1 MADFV
6 DVLDVNQENK
16 NVFKKMPSI
25 AIPKKIKMA
34 HNDFI
39 SRLHDKKMENLE
51 KTPEYID
58 FYMFVSDIS
67 NIGLVNNNGQYG
79 YCSELQMAEHCMDIF
94 EYFYPENYSKES
106 ILIVLSILEEIGC
119 KLSHSRS
126 AIYGCEMQKR
136 EFVWVD
142 KSILVKI

>member
-1 MADFV
+1 
-6 DVLDVNQENK
+6 
-16 NVFKKMPSI
+16 
-25 AIPKKIKMA
+25 
-34 HNDFI
+34 
-39 SRLHDKKMENLE
+39 
-51 KTPEYID
+51 
-58 FYMFVSDIS
+58 MFVSDIS

-79 YCSELQMAEHCMDIF
+79 YYSELQMAENCMDIF

-119 KLSHSRS
+119 KLSHSQV

>member
-1 MADFV
+1 
-6 DVLDVNQENK
+6 
-16 NVFKKMPSI
+16 
-25 AIPKKIKMA
+25 
-34 HNDFI
+34 
-39 SRLHDKKMENLE
+39 
-51 KTPEYID
+51 
-58 FYMFVSDIS
+58 MFVSDIL

-79 YCSELQMAEHCMDIF
+79 YYSELQMAENCMDIF

-119 KLSHSRS
+119 KLSQSRS

-136 EFVWVD
+136 EFVWVA